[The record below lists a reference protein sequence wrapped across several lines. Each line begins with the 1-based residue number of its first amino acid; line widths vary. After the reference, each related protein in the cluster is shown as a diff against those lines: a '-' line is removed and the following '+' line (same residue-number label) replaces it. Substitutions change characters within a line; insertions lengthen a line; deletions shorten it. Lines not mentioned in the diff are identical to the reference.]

1 MSIPN
6 NSFGYEQGPLSLP
19 IIARFD
25 PIKNSW
31 THLGK
36 LKVARYGHSVIQVD
50 NTFIAVGGQQAT
62 GYIGNFLST
71 ESCKLKG
78 QEMVCTT
85 REPQL
90 EGVKS
95 TEYPELILMP

>member
-1 MSIPN
+1 MLIPK
-6 NSFGYEQGPLSLP
+6 NSAPHYLKP
-19 IIARFD
+19 IARFD

-31 THLGK
+31 TWLDT

-50 NTFIAVGGQQAT
+50 NKFIVVGGQN
-62 GYIGNFLST
+62 GPYIGNFISI
-71 ESCKLKG
+71 ESCKLEG
-78 QEMVCTT
+78 QKMMCTT

-90 EGVKS
+90 EGIKT